1 MVKKKKINILILHN
15 IRSVLNIGALFR
27 TCDAVGIDKVYLTG
41 YSPTPLDRFG
51 RKREDFKKASL
62 GSDEFLDWEYKK
74 NVGLLL
80 DKLKKDG
87 FKIFAIEQ
95 NERSVNYKKGKINN
109 KNVFIL
115 GNEVRGISKQILDN
129 KVDQILEIPMR
140 GKKESLN
147 VSTTGGIV
155 LFHFL

>member
-1 MVKKKKINILILHN
+1 MVKNKKINILILHN
-15 IRSVLNIGALFR
+15 IRSILNIGALFR

-74 NVGLLL
+74 NIGLLL

>member
-1 MVKKKKINILILHN
+1 MVKNKKINILILHN
-15 IRSVLNIGALFR
+15 IRSILNIGALFR

-74 NVGLLL
+74 NIGLLL

-95 NERSVNYKKGKINN
+95 DKKSVNYKKGKIKN